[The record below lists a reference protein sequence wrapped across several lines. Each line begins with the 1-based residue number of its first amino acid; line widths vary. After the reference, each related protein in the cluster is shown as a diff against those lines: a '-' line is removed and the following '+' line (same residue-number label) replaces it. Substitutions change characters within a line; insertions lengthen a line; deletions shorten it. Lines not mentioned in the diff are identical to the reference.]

1 MEAGEAEEEEAT
13 ESEEEEEESHS
24 SQEQQLEE
32 PRVEE
37 TKDSDKEA
45 TEVIE
50 ILDSS
55 DEESTKSLDDGSGRG
70 GNDRVVV
77 ETDAQ
82 GVTWYQVEAIVG
94 RKRYKKKYL
103 YKVKWAK
110 CVEASW
116 EPYEF
121 LNEETKALAK
131 EFDLKQKCR
140 HKTKK

>member
-55 DEESTKSLDDGSGRG
+55 DEESTKSLDDGSGG
-70 GNDRVVV
+70 GNDGVVV